1 MIKIDKSRIL
11 HFGTGQDAK
20 KTKFQLWTF
29 CVLLCC
35 ALSRSVMTNSLQLQ
49 WLLPSRTLCHRN
61 FQARILEQVAISSF
75 RGSSQ
80 PTQGSNP
87 CLFHLL
93 HWQVDSLPSCHL
105 GSPYAL
111 LVSLYFK
118 YLNEERA
125 LYGTTAVIGF
135 LLLSW
140 ATDAFGSWMKPT
152 ATFSEW

>member
-80 PTQGSNP
+80 GSNP
-87 CLFHLL
+87 CLLHLL
-93 HWQVDSLPSCHL
+93 HWQVDSLPLAPPGKPFPSMHTTQL
-105 GSPYAL
+105 AL
-111 LVSLYFK
+111 LHQLPARYGCYSIYIWLWKQYTWHWFK
-118 YLNEERA
+118 
-125 LYGTTAVIGF
+125 
-135 LLLSW
+135 
-140 ATDAFGSWMKPT
+140 FGNTPVNHV
-152 ATFSEW
+152 

>member
-105 GSPYAL
+105 LAL
-111 LVSLYFK
+111 PKSFTNFSRWEK
-118 YLNEERA
+118 EKRQH
-125 LYGTTAVIGF
+125 
-135 LLLSW
+135 
-140 ATDAFGSWMKPT
+140 AFF
-152 ATFSEW
+152 FSFSANINI